1 MCLILYCYLCAILR
15 TVSQEILRHSN
26 ASSELGSKDLEEFFR
41 VLFDKTATKCKP
53 EELTLLAEKV
63 IADRSSG
70 QKFVAAQ
77 QVVEFCAEEADR
89 YEWTLVGNR

>member
-1 MCLILYCYLCAILR
+1 M
-15 TVSQEILRHSN
+15 
-26 ASSELGSKDLEEFFR
+26 
-41 VLFDKTATKCKP
+41 LFDKTATKCKP

-70 QKFVAAQ
+70 QKFVAAE